1 MNFFGRSVIV
11 DREELFKKVAEII
24 SEKLN
29 VPVED
34 IDEDSHLI
42 EDLGADS
49 LDAFDLVMVFEDE
62 FGIKLEDEEVEKLL
76 TVKDILDVLEE
87 KLKEE

>member
-1 MNFFGRSVIV
+1 ME
-11 DREELFKKVAEII
+11 REELFKKVAEII

-29 VPVED
+29 VPIED
-34 IDEDSHLI
+34 IEEDSHLI

-62 FGIKLEDEEVEKLL
+62 FGIKLEDWRTWAWNEK
-76 TVKDILDVLEE
+76 KC
-87 KLKEE
+87 LKGLRKFFDG

>member
-1 MNFFGRSVIV
+1 ME
-11 DREELFKKVAEII
+11 REELFQKVAEII

-29 VPVED
+29 IPIED

-62 FGIKLEDEEVEKLL
+62 FGIKLEDAEIENLL
-76 TVKDILDVLEE
+76 TVKDIVDLLSK
-87 KLKEE
+87 KLAEQE

>member
-1 MNFFGRSVIV
+1 MTVV

-29 VPVED
+29 VPIED

-62 FGIKLEDEEVEKLL
+62 FGVKIEDEEVEKIL
-76 TVKDILDVLEE
+76 TVRNIVDLLSK

>member
-1 MNFFGRSVIV
+1 M
-11 DREELFKKVAEII
+11 DREELFKKAAEII

-29 VPVED
+29 VHIED

-49 LDAFDLVMVFEDE
+49 LDAFDIVVAFEDE
-62 FGIKLEDEEVEKLL
+62 FGVKFEDEEVEKIR
-76 TVKDILDVLEE
+76 TVKDILDLLSSKLQEE
-87 KLKEE
+87 

>member
-1 MNFFGRSVIV
+1 MME
-11 DREELFKKVAEII
+11 REELFRKVSEII
-24 SEKLN
+24 SDKLN
-29 VPVED
+29 VPIED

-62 FGIKLEDEEVEKLL
+62 FGIKLEDEEIEKLL
-76 TVKDILDVLEE
+76 TVKDIVNLLER
-87 KLKEE
+87 KLGAGEA

>member
-1 MNFFGRSVIV
+1 MN
-11 DREELFKKVAEII
+11 REELFKKVAEII

-29 VPVED
+29 VPIED

-62 FGIKLEDEEVEKLL
+62 FGVKIEDEEVEKVL
-76 TVKDILDVLEE
+76 TVRNIVDLLSK

>member
-1 MNFFGRSVIV
+1 ME
-11 DREELFKKVAEII
+11 REELFKKVAEII

-29 VPVED
+29 VPIED
-34 IDEDSHLI
+34 IEEDSHLI

-62 FGIKLEDEEVEKLL
+62 FGIKLEDDEIEKLM
-76 TVKDILDVLEE
+76 TVKDIVDLLQE
-87 KLKEE
+87 KLKDRE

>member
-76 TVKDILDVLEE
+76 TVKDILDVLME

>member
-1 MNFFGRSVIV
+1 M

-29 VPVED
+29 VPIED

-49 LDAFDLVMVFEDE
+49 LDAFDLVMAFEDE
-62 FGIKLEDEEVEKLL
+62 FGVKIEDEEVEKIL
-76 TVKDILDVLEE
+76 TVRNIVDLLSK

>member
-1 MNFFGRSVIV
+1 ME
-11 DREELFKKVAEII
+11 REELFQKVAEII

-29 VPVED
+29 IPIED

-62 FGIKLEDEEVEKLL
+62 FGIKLEDAEIESLMTVRDIVDLLAKKLS
-76 TVKDILDVLEE
+76 EQE
-87 KLKEE
+87 

>member
-1 MNFFGRSVIV
+1 MV

-29 VPVED
+29 VPIED

-76 TVKDILDVLEE
+76 TVKDILDTLIE

>member
-1 MNFFGRSVIV
+1 M
-11 DREELFKKVAEII
+11 EKKELFKKVAEII

-29 VPVED
+29 VPIED
-34 IDEDSHLI
+34 IDENSNLI

-62 FGIKLEDEEVEKLL
+62 FGIKIEDDEIESLQTVQDIVEL
-76 TVKDILDVLEE
+76 LEE
-87 KLKEE
+87 KLGEEEE

>member
-1 MNFFGRSVIV
+1 M

-29 VPVED
+29 VPIED

-62 FGIKLEDEEVEKLL
+62 FGVKIEDEEVEKIL
-76 TVKDILDVLEE
+76 TVRNIVDLLSK

>member
-1 MNFFGRSVIV
+1 M

-29 VPVED
+29 VPIED
-34 IDEDSHLI
+34 IDEGSHLI

-76 TVKDILDVLEE
+76 TVKDILDVLME

>member
-1 MNFFGRSVIV
+1 V

-29 VPVED
+29 VPIED

-49 LDAFDLVMVFEDE
+49 LDAFDLVMAFEDE
-62 FGIKLEDEEVEKLL
+62 FGVKIEDEEVEKIL
-76 TVKDILDVLEE
+76 TVRNIVDLLSK

>member
-1 MNFFGRSVIV
+1 M
-11 DREELFKKVAEII
+11 EKKELFKKVAEII

-29 VPVED
+29 VPIED
-34 IDEDSHLI
+34 IDETSNLI

-62 FGIKLEDEEVEKLL
+62 FGIKIEDDEIENLQTVQDIVEL
-76 TVKDILDVLEE
+76 LEE
-87 KLKEE
+87 KLGEEE

>member
-1 MNFFGRSVIV
+1 V

-29 VPVED
+29 VPIED

-62 FGIKLEDEEVEKLL
+62 FGIKLEDEEIERLL
-76 TVKDILDVLEE
+76 TVRDILNLLSE

>member
-1 MNFFGRSVIV
+1 M
-11 DREELFKKVAEII
+11 EKKELFKKVAEII

-29 VPVED
+29 VPIED
-34 IDEDSHLI
+34 IDENSNLI

-62 FGIKLEDEEVEKLL
+62 FGIKIEDDEIENLQTVQDIVEL
-76 TVKDILDVLEE
+76 LEE
-87 KLKEE
+87 KLGEEEE

>member
-1 MNFFGRSVIV
+1 ME
-11 DREELFKKVAEII
+11 REELFQKVAEII

-29 VPVED
+29 IPIED
-34 IDEDSHLI
+34 IDENSHLI

-62 FGIKLEDEEVEKLL
+62 FGIKLEDAEIESLMTVRDIVDLLAKKLS
-76 TVKDILDVLEE
+76 EQE
-87 KLKEE
+87 

>member
-1 MNFFGRSVIV
+1 MV

-29 VPVED
+29 VPIED

-62 FGIKLEDEEVEKLL
+62 FGIKLEDEEIERLL
-76 TVKDILDVLEE
+76 TVRDILNLLSE